1 MRTLLLLRGAPG
13 SGKSTWIEENGLQ
26 LYTLSTDAI
35 RLMYQSPVMGADG
48 TEQISAEQD
57 ETVWKTLF
65 RMLRTRMQRGDFTV
79 VDATNSRTS
88 ELNRYKELCE
98 EYRYRAYCVDFTQ
111 VPIEEARRRNTGREP
126 YRRVPDR
133 AVETMYARFATQK
146 VPSGIKVIQPE
157 KLDMVWMGLRDFS
170 HYKKVHHIGDIHGC
184 NTVLQK
190 YLSENGGIRED
201 EMYIFLGDYIDRGRE
216 NAEVVKFLLSIMDR
230 KNVLLLEGNHER
242 WLWLWANGRESQ
254 DKEFE
259 LVTLPE
265 LEAAGI
271 SRKDVRNLYRR
282 FGQCAYYRFDSHT
295 YLVTHGG
302 LSGLPENLT
311 FTATEQMIMGSG
323 RFEEAEEAAAAFQA
337 GTPDTCFQI
346 HGHRNLKQVP
356 ILTGGRVFNLEG
368 QVEYGGFLRCLQ
380 VTHEGIRPAETR
392 NEVFRS
398 QETEV
403 GKQALIRSTVAD
415 DLIAL
420 RHNKYIVEKRFGNI
434 SSFNYSDDAFLGKVW
449 NSQTVRARGLYL
461 DTAKG
466 KVAARAYDKFFNIGE
481 CEETMPGNLQRRLQF
496 PVSAYVKE
504 NGFLGIVSYHPYED
518 DLLIACKSTLD
529 SRFAE
534 WFREMLERKTTPEIR
549 ERLKQ
554 YVREQEVSFVFECV
568 DMEHD
573 PHVIAY
579 PESRLVLLDIVHN
592 SMEYTKYS
600 YEDLCAVAGQFGFD
614 HKEKACEITD
624 WQGFFD
630 WYREVRQEG
639 YLYQGRQIEGFVI
652 EDSAGYMTKL
662 KLWYYNFWKQM
673 RNVSHEVVRKGF
685 ISNTASLTTPVA
697 NEFYGWLRTLY
708 ETGGFKDMPKDI
720 CSLRRRFYQ
729 EKMRS
734 AEQI

>member
-13 SGKSTWIEENGLQ
+13 SGKSTWIEDNGLQ
-26 LYTLSTDAI
+26 LYTLSADTI
-35 RLMYQSPVMGADG
+35 RLMYQSPVVGADG
-48 TEQISAEQD
+48 TEQISAQQD
-57 ETVWKTLF
+57 EAVWKTLF
-65 RMLRTRMQRGDFTV
+65 RMLRSRMQRGDFTV

-88 ELNRYKELCE
+88 ELNRYKELCA

-111 VPIEEARRRNTGREP
+111 VPMEEAKRRNAGREP

-133 AVETMYARFATQK
+133 VVETMYARFATQK
-146 VPSGIKVIQPE
+146 VPSGIKVIRPE
-157 KLDMVWMGLRDFS
+157 EPDTVWMGLRDFS

-190 YLSENGGIRED
+190 YFSENGGMKED

-216 NAEVVKFLLSIMDR
+216 NAEVVKFLISIMDR

-242 WLWLWANGRESQ
+242 WLWLWANEREVQ
-254 DKEFE
+254 DQEFS
-259 LVTLPE
+259 LVTMPE
-265 LEAAGI
+265 LEKAGI

-282 FGQCAYYRFDSHT
+282 FGQCAYYRYGGNT

-302 LSGLPENLT
+302 LAGLPENLT

-323 RFEEAEEAAAAFQA
+323 RFEEAQEAAAAFQRD
-337 GTPDTCFQI
+337 TPDTCYQI
-346 HGHRNLKQVP
+346 HGHRNLRQTP
-356 ILTGGRVFNLEG
+356 ILAGGRVFNLEG
-368 QVEYGGFLRCLQ
+368 QVEYGGCLRCLQ
-380 VTHEGIRPAETR
+380 VTPEGYFPAEIR
-392 NEVFRS
+392 NEVFCS
-398 QETEV
+398 AEEAAE
-403 GKQALIRSTVAD
+403 KQALMESPVAD
-415 DLIAL
+415 VLAAL
-420 RHNKYIVEKRFGNI
+420 RQNKYIEEKRFGNL
-434 SSFNYSDDAFLGKVW
+434 SSFNYSDEAFLGKVW
-449 NSQTVRARGLYL
+449 NSQTVKARGLYL

-481 CEETMPGNLQRRLQF
+481 CEETMPGSLQRRLQF
-496 PVSAYVKE
+496 PVTAYIKE

-529 SRFAE
+529 SRFAG
-534 WFREMLERKTTPEIR
+534 WFREMLERQTTPEIR

-554 YVREQEVSFVFECV
+554 YVKEQEVSFVFECV

-579 PESRLVLLDIVHN
+579 PESRLVLLDIVYN
-592 SMEYTKYS
+592 RMEYTKYS
-600 YEDLCAVAGQFGFD
+600 YEDLCAVAGQFGFQQ
-614 HKEKACEITD
+614 KEKACELTE

-630 WYREVRQEG
+630 WYQEVRQEG

-673 RNVSHEVVRKGF
+673 RNVSHEVIRKGF

-697 NEFYGWLRTLY
+697 NEFYGWLRSLY
-708 ETGGFKDMPKDI
+708 DTGVFKNMPKDI
-720 CSLRRRFYQ
+720 CSLRKRFHQ
-729 EKMRS
+729 DRKRDS
-734 AEQI
+734 QD

>member
-13 SGKSTWIEENGLQ
+13 SGKSTWIEEQGLQ

-35 RLMYQSPVMGADG
+35 RLMYQSPVLRADG
-48 TEQISAEQD
+48 TEQIDAQQD
-57 ETVWKTLF
+57 EAVWKTLF
-65 RMLRTRMQRGDFTV
+65 RMLRNRMQRGDFTV

-88 ELNRYKELCE
+88 ELNRYKELCA
-98 EYRYRAYCVDFTQ
+98 EYRYRIYCVDFTG
-111 VPIEEARRRNTGREP
+111 VPIEEVRRRNAGREP

-133 AVETMYARFATQK
+133 AIETMYARFATQK
-146 VPSGIKVIQPE
+146 VPSGIKVIRPE
-157 KLDMVWMGLRDFS
+157 ELDTIWMGLRDFS
-170 HYKKVHHIGDIHGC
+170 HYRKVHHIGDIHGC
-184 NTVLQK
+184 NTALQK
-190 YLSENGGIRED
+190 YFSENGGLKED
-201 EMYIFLGDYIDRGRE
+201 EMYIFLGDYIDRGLE
-216 NAEVVKFLLSIMDR
+216 NAEVVKFLISIMDR

-242 WLWLWANGRESQ
+242 WLWLWANERESQ

-271 SRKDVRNLYRR
+271 GRKDVRNLYRR
-282 FGQCAYYRFDSHT
+282 LGQCAYYRFDDNT

-323 RFEEAEEAAAAFQA
+323 RFEEAEEAAAAFRKN
-337 GTPDTCFQI
+337 TPDTCFQI

-356 ILTGGRVFNLEG
+356 ILAGGRVFNLEG
-368 QVEYGGFLRCLQ
+368 QVEYGGCLRCLQ
-380 VTHEGIRPAETR
+380 VTHEGIRPAEIR
-392 NEVFRS
+392 NEVFCS
-398 QETEV
+398 KETEAE
-403 GKQALIRSTVAD
+403 KRELTKSTVAE

-434 SSFNYSDDAFLGKVW
+434 SSFNYSDEAFQGKVW
-449 NSQTVRARGLYL
+449 NSQTVKARGLYL
-461 DTAKG
+461 DTARG

-481 CEETMPGNLQRRLQF
+481 YEETSLGQLQRRLRF
-496 PVSAYVKE
+496 PVAAYVKE

-518 DLLIACKSTLD
+518 DLLIACKATLD

-534 WFREMLERKTTPEIR
+534 WFREMLERETTPEAR

-554 YVREQEVSFVFECV
+554 YVKEQDVSLVFECV

-592 SMEYTKYS
+592 SMTYSKYS
-600 YEDLCAVAGQFGFD
+600 YEELCAVAGQFGLVP
-614 HKEKACEITD
+614 KEKACEITD

-630 WYREVRQEG
+630 WYREVRQET
-639 YLYQGRQIEGFVI
+639 YLYQGRRIEGFVI

-662 KLWYYNFWKQM
+662 KLSYYNFWKQM
-673 RNVSHEVVRKGF
+673 RSISHEVIRKGF

-697 NEFYGWLRTLY
+697 NEFYGWLRSLY
-708 ETGGFKDMPKDI
+708 DTGGFKNMPKDI

-729 EKMRS
+729 DKRD
-734 AEQI
+734 